1 MADKN
6 PIFDALG
13 ASSDDDDIQSLVAY
27 SLYKRHKREWA
38 NSIRAKHDRDPTY
51 EEDVQF
57 FQAVATPSSLDR
69 FRQSAGDM
77 LVAFA
82 SQVVDEQRPSIVEE
96 AVSSRVESASTK
108 IEASS
113 KFWRQVGASVI
124 ASGVTISILVTL
136 TIAAEIFGID
146 VVDESAIVERVL
158 SNEAEIGTTD
168 Q

>member
-1 MADKN
+1 MLDKN

-38 NSIRAKHDRDPTY
+38 DSIRAKHDRDPTE

-57 FQAVATPSSLDR
+57 FQAVATQSSLDR
-69 FRQSAGDM
+69 FKQSAGDM

-82 SQVVDEQRPSIVEE
+82 SQVVEEQRPSIVED
-96 AVSSRVESASTK
+96 AVSSRVESASSK
-108 IEASS
+108 IENAGT
-113 KFWRQVGASVI
+113 FWRQVGASVI

-158 SNEAEIGTTD
+158 SDGADKGTSE
-168 Q
+168 